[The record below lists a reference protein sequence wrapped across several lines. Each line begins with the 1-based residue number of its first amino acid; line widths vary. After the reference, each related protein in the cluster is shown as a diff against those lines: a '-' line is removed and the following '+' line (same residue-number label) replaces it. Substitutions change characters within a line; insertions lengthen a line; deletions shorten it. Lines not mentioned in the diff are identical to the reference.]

1 MRSTSQQ
8 FVEKPVTN
16 MVAIQSLL
24 NGGGQTMQP
33 RIPARASTIDH
44 SDSLRNQSSE
54 SLRRNNNQQNQS
66 LDMDRAKIIVKNQ
79 INIINNSSNGQT

>member
-24 NGGGQTMQP
+24 NGGG
-33 RIPARASTIDH
+33 
-44 SDSLRNQSSE
+44 
-54 SLRRNNNQQNQS
+54 
-66 LDMDRAKIIVKNQ
+66 
-79 INIINNSSNGQT
+79 